1 MKKRYTEPMLQVMY
15 VEPQRMVCA
24 SVLGVDGTGNLDTSV
39 DDDATDEYLSRML
52 PDEFNM

>member
-1 MKKRYTEPMLQVMY
+1 MKRKYIEPMLQVTY

-39 DDDATDEYLSRML
+39 DDDATDVYLSRFL
-52 PDEFNM
+52 PDVDI